1 MRKVL
6 QSVFPCRCSH
16 SFVTRFLL
24 GFISIILY
32 FVCLFL
38 FLFLL
43 LFIYFLFFC
52 GKDDVL
58 FPNAV
63 ERNFQSFNL
72 SSAVQYHNQSFHDT
86 RTSISA
92 KSFRPQSSPYFLQA
106 KNARI
111 IERTNGL
118 EQNKR
123 SFPLIWSKR
132 GGRVSETEE
141 RSEKYVLIKT
151 IETVKEKRKEKK
163 KGKKIQFLSRQ
174 YYQIRS
180 C

>member
-24 GFISIILY
+24 GSISIILY

-38 FLFLL
+38 FLFFLLL

-111 IERTNGL
+111 NERTNGL

-151 IETVKEKRKEKK
+151 TETEKK
-163 KGKKIQFLSRQ
+163 KERKKIQFLSRQ